1 MAGGNP
7 DQAELERL
15 LMQELGDL
23 DDGQEPEVEEVKDD
37 RPEEISEGE
46 LEAQQAEKEV
56 EESKEQAED
65 ADEDAEKPVE
75 FAPPEDWDDD
85 AKAWLEEF
93 ESVDDRKRV
102 VDMVGRQVRT
112 AREMAEKRYEE
123 ASHGLRVLE
132 AIKPYQ
138 QQGVDPAQAVQNLLT
153 WEQSYLRDPLG
164 TINVMIDQGMRSESG
179 RSLAG
184 SEQARNFV
192 RQVANALGVQ
202 SLEEPSEDWLDPAA
216 GQAFKTLNSK
226 LAEIDRRLQAQ
237 QVPPQPSEAQARI
250 AEFAR
255 THDHF
260 EEARPVMAAL
270 IQAGRATDLDDS
282 YQMALKAIGKAPVEN
297 PRPRGKLVRKSTAA
311 PSAPT
316 NGLGGQREDWSQ
328 RSIEEHLL
336 ENWRRAQAGQSLV

>member
-1 MAGGNP
+1 MAGGGNP

-46 LEAQQAEKEV
+46 LEAQQAEEKEP
-56 EESKEQAED
+56 
-65 ADEDAEKPVE
+65 EKPE
-75 FAPPEDWDDD
+75 EKEEPAETFSAPEDWDDE
-85 AKAWLEEF
+85 AKSWLEEF
-93 ESVDDRKRV
+93 ENVDDRKRV

-138 QQGVDPAQAVQNLLT
+138 QQGVDPAQAIQNLLT

-164 TINVMIDQGMRSESG
+164 TINVMIEQGMRSEGG

-184 SEQARNFV
+184 SEQAQNFV
-192 RQVANALGVQ
+192 RQVAAALGVK
-202 SLEEPSEDWLDPAA
+202 SLEEASEDWLDPAA
-216 GQAFKTLNSK
+216 GQAFRNLNSK

-270 IQAGRATDLDDS
+270 IQAGKATDLDDS